1 VNRYL
6 LTLLSLSAVVI
17 WLVLSYA
24 RPTWAPLA
32 TIAYPALWAALGL
45 VLSLLALALFLV
57 VQSIILWSTSRIK
70 PEPIGEPPAGGRRM
84 RVTTELFWTIL
95 PLLMT
100 LGLAC
105 ISYPTWRS
113 LLAK

>member
-1 VNRYL
+1 MNRYL
-6 LTLLSLSAVVI
+6 LTLLSLFAVAV

-24 RPTWAPLA
+24 PGWLPLP
-32 TIAYPALWAALGL
+32 TIAYPMGAASLRAVLL
-45 VLSLLALALFLV
+45 VLALALFLL

-70 PEPIGEPPAGGRRM
+70 LEPIGEPPTGGRRM
-84 RVTTELFWTIL
+84 HVASELFWTIL

-105 ISYPTWRS
+105 ISYPAWRS
-113 LLAK
+113 LLAR